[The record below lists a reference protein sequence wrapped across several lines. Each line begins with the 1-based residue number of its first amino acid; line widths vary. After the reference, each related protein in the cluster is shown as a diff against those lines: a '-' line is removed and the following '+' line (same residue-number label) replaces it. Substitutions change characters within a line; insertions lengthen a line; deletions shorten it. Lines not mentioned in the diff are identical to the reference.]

1 MSDETKTEGAG
12 QHDPEDLET
21 EGYKGQLISE
31 CLFDVINFQKNQR
44 KTWQISALESKKLSN
59 HKIEAH
65 YNDLI

>member
-44 KTWQISALESKKLSN
+44 KT
-59 HKIEAH
+59 
-65 YNDLI
+65 